1 MKKTLVI
8 YKSKTGFTERYARWI
23 ADDVEADVKP
33 VTELD
38 LAGFADYDI
47 VVFGGPLFA
56 SRILDLAKVQGW
68 MEKMPKK
75 IWVVFATGA
84 TPSDA
89 DFVKSIE
96 KINFPPEMPQP
107 ARFYYFL
114 GGMDFEKM
122 GWFNRLLIR
131 LFGRLSQRKGK
142 SEEATKAT
150 PPSRFHSFDLSDRSY
165 IERLVKY
172 VRIKQ

>member
-8 YKSKTGFTERYARWI
+8 YKSKTGFTERYACWI
-23 ADDVEADVKP
+23 ADDVDADVLP
-33 VTELD
+33 MADVD
-38 LAGFADYDI
+38 LAGLADYEI

-131 LFGRLSQRKGK
+131 LFGRISQKKHESDEGK
-142 SEEATKAT
+142 RVTS
-150 PPSRFHSFDLSDRSY
+150 PSQFRSFDLSDRSY
-165 IERLVKY
+165 IEPLVKY

>member
-23 ADDVEADVKP
+23 AEDVNADVLP
-33 VTELD
+33 
-38 LAGFADYDI
+38 LADVDSSVLEAYTI

-56 SRILDLAKVQGW
+56 SRILDLGKVQSW
-68 MEKMPKK
+68 MEKLPKK
-75 IWVVFATGA
+75 TWVVFATGA
-84 TPSDA
+84 TPSEA

-96 KINFPPEMPQP
+96 KINFPPETPKP

-131 LFGRLSQRKGK
+131 LFGRLSQKKHK
-142 SEEATKAT
+142 SDEAKQAT
-150 PPSRFHSFDLSDRSY
+150 PPSQFRSFDLSDRSY
-165 IERLVKY
+165 IDALVKY

>member
-23 ADDVEADVKP
+23 AEDVEADVKP

-38 LAGFADYDI
+38 LAGLADYDI

-56 SRILDLAKVQGW
+56 SRILDLGKVQSW
-68 MEKMPKK
+68 MEKMPQK

-84 TPSDA
+84 TPPDA
-89 DFVKSIE
+89 AFVKSIE
-96 KINFPPEMPQP
+96 KINFPPEMPKP

-122 GWFNRLLIR
+122 GWLNRLLIR
-131 LFGRLSQRKGK
+131 LFGRLSQKKRKSDEAK
-142 SEEATKAT
+142 RVTSPSE
-150 PPSRFHSFDLSDRSY
+150 FHSFDLSDRSY
-165 IERLVKY
+165 IEPLVKY

>member
-8 YKSKTGFTERYARWI
+8 YKSKTGFTESYACWI
-23 ADDVEADVKP
+23 AEDVEADVMP
-33 VTELD
+33 VAELD
-38 LAGFADYDI
+38 LARLADYDI

-56 SRILDLAKVQGW
+56 GRILVLGKVQSW
-68 MEKMPKK
+68 KEKKPQK

-89 DFVKSIE
+89 AFVKSIE
-96 KINFPPEMPQP
+96 KINFPPEMPKP

-114 GGMDFEKM
+114 SGMDFEKM

-142 SEEATKAT
+142 SEESK
-150 PPSRFHSFDLSDRSY
+150 
-165 IERLVKY
+165 
-172 VRIKQ
+172 